1 MPLNFVDAAEA
12 MWSRRRPR
20 LGDADVEWDVLRR
33 ISGRLVAMG
42 RYERRRPPGLQVAA
56 DGSMSLRQACELD
69 WINVEAAK
77 QTLKVHQ
84 YGRDGHLR
92 FEWTE
97 GEGDW
102 RFWVQKKVTPGEPL
116 PVAPPRLVLP
126 DKQRRTSRIIDI
138 FEVDDEKPEAE
149 QQSCNESSNSIY
161 IYTYSSN
168 HRRNNSGNRSRVSV

>member
-33 ISGRLVAMG
+33 ISGRLTAMG

-77 QTLKVHQ
+77 QTLKFHQ
-84 YGRDGHLR
+84 YGRHGHRR
-92 FEWTE
+92 FVWTE
-97 GEGDW
+97 GEEDW
-102 RFWVQKKVTPGEPL
+102 RVWVRAKNAPDDETD
-116 PVAPPRLVLP
+116 VAPPSLFQLAY
-126 DKQRRTSRIIDI
+126 KQTRTSRIIDI
-138 FEVDDEKPEAE
+138 IEIVDGEPEAE
-149 QQSCNESSNSIY
+149 QQSCSKSSNSIHLY
-161 IYTYSSN
+161 I
-168 HRRNNSGNRSRVSV
+168 

>member
-1 MPLNFVDAAEA
+1 

-20 LGDADVEWDVLRR
+20 LGDAESGCGWDVLRR
-33 ISGRLVAMG
+33 ISGRLTAIG
-42 RYERRRPPGLQVAA
+42 RYEDRRPSGLQVGA
-56 DGSMSLRQACELD
+56 DGSISLKQVCGLD

-77 QTLKVHQ
+77 QALTVHQ
-84 YGRDGHLR
+84 YGQDGHLR

-149 QQSCNESSNSIY
+149 QQSCSKSSNSIY
-161 IYTYSSN
+161 IHSSN
-168 HRRNNSGNRSRVSV
+168 HRRSNSGNRSGVSV